1 MLIDFRVEFEQA
13 VKGAEFRNA
22 MSKIVAFEI
31 TACPF
36 VRAEDCAPV
45 TESPD
50 VLLPAKVWKRPPLRR
65 VDRKTKD
72 DPVKEGRSISDRFLE
87 LQEPLNLESRPTVV
101 QSHIGVRRS
110 SHEETPISFQER
122 RTKYEAGGFSPSR
135 SNQEHLRQVSLVSQR
150 HKSSRNLDLV
160 EVGRRVCKTDLHQ
173 DSQKH
178 LDQESVASYEES
190 EADALFLDSYGL
202 ELEDDKRLTANSEAF
217 LEKRSAAPF
226 DHSVK
231 TTDIVAPD
239 EGLSI
244 ESPSGSRTWQDFTPP
259 SSPSTAQHQGLGV
272 SLESMT
278 LPIDSTAACGLP
290 SRQTP
295 SPAQALLPD
304 SAWYTSAVQ
313 PEQSSIHER
322 RDVAVTDLASLPT
335 DNPSLSSAV
344 STPVLST
351 EFEFETGTVITPPR
365 APPSSLLG
373 SQSARPQLRRVASS
387 FVLSRTAHIAAAANY
402 VVLKPSAFL
411 IAMMFSIATRIAA
424 RAVTGAAYSLVER
437 GKLGRAWDDELELD
451 DFDACSTWEERKR
464 RASEARERKAW
475 GLEE

>member
-1 MLIDFRVEFEQA
+1 
-13 VKGAEFRNA
+13 

-50 VLLPAKVWKRPPLRR
+50 VLLPAKVWKRPPPRK

-72 DPVKEGRSISDRFLE
+72 DPVKEGRSISDRLLE
-87 LQEPLNLESRPTVV
+87 LQEPLDFESRPTVRQSSAEV
-101 QSHIGVRRS
+101 QSRIGVRRS

-122 RTKYEAGGFSPSR
+122 RTKYEAGGLSLSR
-135 SNQEHLRQVSLVSQR
+135 SNPEHLRQVSLVSQR

-160 EVGRRVCKTDLHQ
+160 EVGRRMCKADLHR

-178 LDQESVASYEES
+178 QDQESVASYEES
-190 EADALFLDSYGL
+190 EADAPFLDDYGL
-202 ELEDDKRLTANSEAF
+202 ELGDDRRPAANSEAF
-217 LEKRSAAPF
+217 PERHSVAPF
-226 DHSVK
+226 DHLVK

-244 ESPSGSRTWQDFTPP
+244 ESPPGSRTWQDFTPP
-259 SSPSTAQHQGLGV
+259 SSPSSAQHQELGV
-272 SLESMT
+272 SPQSMT
-278 LPIDSTAACGLP
+278 LPINSTAARGPP
-290 SRQTP
+290 SRQAP

-304 SAWYTSAVQ
+304 SVWYASAVQ

-322 RDVAVTDLASLPT
+322 RDVAVTDLASPPT
-335 DNPSLSSAV
+335 DNPSLSAI
-344 STPVLST
+344 STPVPST
-351 EFEFETGTVITPPR
+351 EFEFETGTVITQPRPP
-365 APPSSLLG
+365 PNSFLDP
-373 SQSARPQLRRVASS
+373 QNARPQLRRVASS

-437 GKLGRAWDDELELD
+437 GELGRTWDDELELD